1 MKRLMEIKSAMKKR
15 RPSFK
20 RQEFNKRIRLSRS
33 SWRKPRGV
41 DSKMREQW
49 GGYRAIVKIGYGTP
63 RKLRGRLSNGL
74 IEVKVSTVK
83 ELNSLTKD
91 QIAVIPRNMGNRRRL
106 ELLKEALKSK
116 ILVSNFRNTESKIKE
131 IESNFEARKKR
142 RQELKKAKVQRLKSS
157 KKPLKSDKKKEEK
170 KEEKKEKNNIAE
182 ESSKVKTEKEEKPEK
197 EEKIM
202 TKEKA
207 EPKKVSVKKE
217 VTPKKETT
225 AKPKSK
231 STTKKTVKKETKK

>member
-41 DSKMREQW
+41 DSKMREQR
-49 GGYRAIVKIGYGTP
+49 GGYRAIVKIGYRTP

-83 ELNSLTKD
+83 ELNSMTKD
-91 QIAVIPRNMGNRRRL
+91 QIAVIPRNIGNRRRL
-106 ELLKEALKSK
+106 KLFKEALKSK
-116 ILVSNFRNTESKIKE
+116 ILISNFRNIESKIKE
-131 IESNFEARKKR
+131 IESNFESRKKR

-170 KEEKKEKNNIAE
+170 KTEEKSETKDP
-182 ESSKVKTEKEEKPEK
+182 EKEEKPK
-197 EEKIM
+197 TIK
-202 TKEKA
+202 KA
-207 EPKKVSVKKE
+207 PAKKKAALKKVPSKKKAD
-217 VTPKKETT
+217 PKKE
-225 AKPKSK
+225 AKSKPKAK
-231 STTKKTVKKETKK
+231 STTKKTVKKEAKK

>member
-15 RPSFK
+15 QPSFK
-20 RQEFNKRIRLSRS
+20 RQEFNKRIRLRRS

-49 GGYRAIVKIGYGTP
+49 GGYRAIVKIGYRTP

-83 ELNSLTKD
+83 ELTSIPKD
-91 QIAVIPRNMGNRRRL
+91 QIAVIPRTMGNRRRL

-116 ILVSNFRNTESKIKE
+116 ISISNFRNIESKINE

-142 RQELKKAKVQRLKSS
+142 RQELKKSKVERLKSS
-157 KKPLKSDKKKEEK
+157 KKPLKSDKNKKETKTEDKAETKDPKKEEK
-170 KEEKKEKNNIAE
+170 PKTAEKAPEKKK
-182 ESSKVKTEKEEKPEK
+182 SK
-197 EEKIM
+197 
-202 TKEKA
+202 
-207 EPKKVSVKKE
+207 PKKVPAKNKVA
-217 VTPKKETT
+217 PKKET
-225 AKPKSK
+225 K
-231 STTKKTVKKETKK
+231 STTKKTVNKEAKK

>member
-41 DSKMREQW
+41 DSKMREQR
-49 GGYRAIVKIGYGTP
+49 GGYRAIVKIGYRTP

-83 ELNSLTKD
+83 ELNSMTKD
-91 QIAVIPRNMGNRRRL
+91 QIAVISRNIGNRRRL

-116 ILVSNFRNTESKIKE
+116 ILISNFRNIESKIKE
-131 IESNFEARKKR
+131 IESNFESRKKR

-157 KKPLKSDKKKEEK
+157 KKPLKLDKKKEEK
-170 KEEKKEKNNIAE
+170 KTEEKSETKDP
-182 ESSKVKTEKEEKPEK
+182 EKEEKPK
-197 EEKIM
+197 TIK
-202 TKEKA
+202 KA
-207 EPKKVSVKKE
+207 PAKKKAALKKVPSKKKAD
-217 VTPKKETT
+217 PKKE
-225 AKPKSK
+225 AKSKQKSK
-231 STTKKTVKKETKK
+231 STTKKTVKKEAKK

>member
-91 QIAVIPRNMGNRRRL
+91 QIAVIPRTMGNRRRL
-106 ELLKEALKSK
+106 ELLKEASKFK
-116 ILVSNFRNTESKIKE
+116 ILISNFRNIESKIKE

-142 RQELKKAKVQRLKSS
+142 RQELKKEKVERLKSS
-157 KKPLKSDKKKEEK
+157 KKPLKSDY
-170 KEEKKEKNNIAE
+170 
-182 ESSKVKTEKEEKPEK
+182 
-197 EEKIM
+197 
-202 TKEKA
+202 
-207 EPKKVSVKKE
+207 
-217 VTPKKETT
+217 
-225 AKPKSK
+225 
-231 STTKKTVKKETKK
+231 

>member
-1 MKRLMEIKSAMKKR
+1 MKRLMEIKLAMKKR

-41 DSKMREQW
+41 DSKMREQR
-49 GGYRAIVKIGYGTP
+49 GGYRSIVKIGYGTP

-83 ELNSLTKD
+83 ELNSMTKD
-91 QIAVIPRNMGNRRRL
+91 QIAVISRNIGNRRRL

-116 ILVSNFRNTESKIKE
+116 ILISNFRNIESKIKE
-131 IESNFEARKKR
+131 IESNFESRKKR

-170 KEEKKEKNNIAE
+170 KTEEKSETKDP
-182 ESSKVKTEKEEKPEK
+182 EKEEKPK
-197 EEKIM
+197 TIK
-202 TKEKA
+202 KA
-207 EPKKVSVKKE
+207 PAKKKAALKKVPSKKKAD
-217 VTPKKETT
+217 PKKE
-225 AKPKSK
+225 AKSKLKSK
-231 STTKKTVKKETKK
+231 STTKKTVKKEAKK

>member
-15 RPSFK
+15 QPSFK
-20 RQEFNKRIRLSRS
+20 RQEFNKRIRLRRS

-49 GGYRAIVKIGYGTP
+49 GGYRAIVKIGYRTP

-83 ELNSLTKD
+83 ELTSIPKD
-91 QIAVIPRNMGNRRRL
+91 QIAVIPRTMGNRRRL

-116 ILVSNFRNTESKIKE
+116 ISISNFRNIESKIKE

-142 RQELKKAKVQRLKSS
+142 RQELKKSKVERLKSS
-157 KKPLKSDKKKEEK
+157 KKTLKSDKKKGETNT
-170 KEEKKEKNNIAE
+170 KEKSE
-182 ESSKVKTEKEEKPEK
+182 TKDPTKEEKPNT
-197 EEKIM
+197 
-202 TKEKA
+202 TKKASTKKKA
-207 EPKKVSVKKE
+207 EPKKVPAKKKVVSKKE
-217 VTPKKETT
+217 I
-225 AKPKSK
+225 KPKPKPKPKAK
-231 STTKKTVKKETKK
+231 STTKKTVKKEDKR

>member
-91 QIAVIPRNMGNRRRL
+91 QIAVIPRTMGNRRRL
-106 ELLKEALKSK
+106 ELLKEALKFK
-116 ILVSNFRNTESKIKE
+116 ILISNFRNIESKIKE

-142 RQELKKAKVQRLKSS
+142 RQELKKEKVERLKSS

-170 KEEKKEKNNIAE
+170 KIEEKSEIKDPK
-182 ESSKVKTEKEEKPEK
+182 KEEKPK
-197 EEKIM
+197 TAK
-202 TKEKA
+202 KAPAKKKA
-207 EPKKVSVKKE
+207 ESKKDPAKNKVA
-217 VTPKKETT
+217 PKKET
-225 AKPKSK
+225 KPKLK
-231 STTKKTVKKETKK
+231 TKKTVKKEAKK

>member
-1 MKRLMEIKSAMKKR
+1 MEIKSAMKKR

-41 DSKMREQW
+41 DSKMREQR

-63 RKLRGRLSNGL
+63 RKLRGRLLNGL

-83 ELNSLTKD
+83 ELNSLAKD
-91 QIAVIPRNMGNRRRL
+91 QIAVIPRTLGNRRRV

-116 ILVSNFRNTESKIKE
+116 ISISNFRNIESKIKE

-142 RQELKKAKVQRLKSS
+142 RQELKKAKVERLKSS
-157 KKPLKSDKKKEEK
+157 KKPLKSNKKKEEK
-170 KEEKKEKNNIAE
+170 KIEKKSETKDP
-182 ESSKVKTEKEEKPEK
+182 KKEEKSNTAK
-197 EEKIM
+197 
-202 TKEKA
+202 KA
-207 EPKKVSVKKE
+207 PAKKKSEPKKVLAKKK
-217 VTPKKETT
+217 VVPKKETK
-225 AKPKSK
+225 AK
-231 STTKKTVKKETKK
+231 STTKKTVKKEAKK

>member
-41 DSKMREQW
+41 DSKMREQR
-49 GGYRAIVKIGYGTP
+49 GGYRAIVKIGYRTP

-83 ELNSLTKD
+83 ELNSMTKD
-91 QIAVIPRNMGNRRRL
+91 QIAVISRNIGNRRRL

-116 ILVSNFRNTESKIKE
+116 ILISNFRNIESKIKE
-131 IESNFEARKKR
+131 IESNFESRKKR

-170 KEEKKEKNNIAE
+170 KTEEKSETKDP
-182 ESSKVKTEKEEKPEK
+182 EKEEKPK
-197 EEKIM
+197 TIK
-202 TKEKA
+202 KA
-207 EPKKVSVKKE
+207 PAKKKAALKKVPSKKKAD
-217 VTPKKETT
+217 PKKE
-225 AKPKSK
+225 AKSKPKAK
-231 STTKKTVKKETKK
+231 STTKKTVKKEAKK

>member
-91 QIAVIPRNMGNRRRL
+91 QIAVIPRTMGNRRRL
-106 ELLKEALKSK
+106 ELLKEALKFK
-116 ILVSNFRNTESKIKE
+116 ILISNFRNIESKIKE

-142 RQELKKAKVQRLKSS
+142 RQELKKEKVERLKSS

-170 KEEKKEKNNIAE
+170 KKEEKKIEEKSEIKDPKKE
-182 ESSKVKTEKEEKPEK
+182 DKPKTEKKTPVK
-197 EEKIM
+197 K
-202 TKEKA
+202 KA
-207 EPKKVSVKKE
+207 ESKKDPAKNKVA
-217 VTPKKETT
+217 PKKET
-225 AKPKSK
+225 KPKP
-231 STTKKTVKKETKK
+231 TTKKTVKKDAKK

>member
-41 DSKMREQW
+41 DSKMREQR
-49 GGYRAIVKIGYGTP
+49 GGYRAIVKIGYRTP

-83 ELNSLTKD
+83 ELNSMTKD
-91 QIAVIPRNMGNRRRL
+91 QIAVIPRNIGNRRRL
-106 ELLKEALKSK
+106 ELFKEALKSK
-116 ILVSNFRNTESKIKE
+116 ILISNFRNIESKIKE
-131 IESNFEARKKR
+131 IESNFESRKKR

-170 KEEKKEKNNIAE
+170 KTEEKSETKDP
-182 ESSKVKTEKEEKPEK
+182 EKEEKPK
-197 EEKIM
+197 TIK
-202 TKEKA
+202 KA
-207 EPKKVSVKKE
+207 PAKKKAALKKVPSKKKAD
-217 VTPKKETT
+217 PKKE
-225 AKPKSK
+225 AKSKQKSK
-231 STTKKTVKKETKK
+231 STTKKTVKKEAKK